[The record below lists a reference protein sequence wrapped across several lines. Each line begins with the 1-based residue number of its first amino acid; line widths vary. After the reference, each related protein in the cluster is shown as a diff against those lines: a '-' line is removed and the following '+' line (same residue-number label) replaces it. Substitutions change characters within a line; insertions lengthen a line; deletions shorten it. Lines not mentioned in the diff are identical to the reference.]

1 MLALAV
7 APLLANDNGL
17 AKSPPRGWR
26 SWNLYGTNFN
36 QSMIESIMD
45 GMVRK
50 HRKVNGIPMSLCDL
64 GYCDVGIDD
73 GWQACGQYGPGR
85 FLKYH
90 NEDGSPVVD
99 TRKFPDLKAMTDHA
113 HKLELTA
120 GWYGNN
126 CICPEQATHA
136 KQFYDGDVKALRAYG
151 FDSWKLDACGSQAP
165 PPANECTRT

>member
-36 QSMIESIMD
+36 QSVIESIMD

-90 NEDGSPVVD
+90 NEDGRPVVD
-99 TRKFPDLKAMTDHA
+99 TRKFPDLKAMTGHA
-113 HKLELTA
+113 HKRGLTA